1 MFNDILEFIA
11 ENKTKNFGKTVLKM
25 RSQLCEKIA
34 YVSTKI
40 LLEKSEQTDNKKKWK
55 RLQSLAD
62 SGDKT
67 SSSRGFLIPHLK
79 NSVP

>member
-40 LLEKSEQTDNKKKWK
+40 LLEKSEQTDNKKK
-55 RLQSLAD
+55 
-62 SGDKT
+62 
-67 SSSRGFLIPHLK
+67 
-79 NSVP
+79 